1 MTKHASADSPMPI
14 PHGARGF
21 TRAAVIAIA
30 IPLALATLVS
40 FTGCA
45 APSRT
50 STYDSA
56 ALLSSAESV
65 REAFASSTFLSG
77 RSQSSPE
84 IRLLVDKLENFSS
97 ERLTRTDQLA
107 TVWRVVSDDGVLDLL
122 RQRNVRVYF
131 APRDDDAL
139 ARVVGANY
147 RDWSSPDK
155 PTHILNARFNSIT
168 RGSSLSGSLTDQRA
182 DDFLL
187 NFNIIED
194 ASGAQLWSHT
204 ARFKRSSFGTQVD

>member
-1 MTKHASADSPMPI
+1 VILTALENLLTH
-14 PHGARGF
+14 R
-21 TRAAVIAIA
+21 RAAITRSLIAA
-30 IPLALATLVS
+30 SLCTFALSA
-40 FTGCA
+40 GCA
-45 APSRT
+45 GPSRT

-65 REAFASSTFLSG
+65 REAFASSTFLAG
-77 RSQSSPE
+77 RNASSPE
-84 IRLLVDKLENFSS
+84 IRLLVDKMENFSS

-107 TVWRVVSDDGVLDLL
+107 TVWRVVSDDGVLELL

-131 APRDDDAL
+131 APRDDDAM

-147 RDWSSPDK
+147 RAWSSPDR

-168 RGSSLSGSLTDQRA
+168 RGQSLAGSLTDRRD

-187 NFNIIED
+187 NFNVIED
-194 ASGAQLWSHT
+194 ATGAQLWSHT
-204 ARFKRSSFGTQVD
+204 ARFSRASVGTQVD

>member
-1 MTKHASADSPMPI
+1 VKTHAMPDSQMSI
-14 PHGARGF
+14 THGARGF
-21 TRAAVIAIA
+21 TRAFRIAAALTISLA
-30 IPLALATLVS
+30 PLASL
-40 FTGCA
+40 TGCA

-77 RSQSSPE
+77 RTPSSPE

-147 RDWSSPDK
+147 RNWSSPDK